1 MLIMRNINDEQF
13 EQDLNIVSNLKE
25 VDAPEFFY
33 TRLKARME
41 KEAKLEQFE
50 GPLKP
55 IAVICILTL
64 FLFINSL
71 IMEKESTVVQ
81 SSSNQDIEAFAASYD
96 QIISN

>member
-1 MLIMRNINDEQF
+1 MRNINDEQF

-25 VDAPEFFY
+25 VSAPDFFY

-71 IMEKESTVVQ
+71 IMEKESTVVN
-81 SSSNQDIEAFAASYD
+81 SSSNKDIEAFAASYD
-96 QIISN
+96 QIITN

>member
-1 MLIMRNINDEQF
+1 MKNINDDQLEH
-13 EQDLNIVSNLKE
+13 DLNIISNLKE
-25 VDAPEFFY
+25 VNAPDFFY

-41 KEAKLEQFE
+41 KEAKSEQFE
-50 GPLKP
+50 GSAKP

-71 IMEKESTVVQ
+71 MLDKDSTLIN
-81 SSSNQDIEAFAASYD
+81 STTNQDIAAFAASYD

>member
-1 MLIMRNINDEQF
+1 MRNINDEQF
-13 EQDLNIVSNLKE
+13 EQDLNVVSNLKE
-25 VDAPEFFY
+25 VSAPDFFY

-71 IMEKESTVVQ
+71 IVGKESTVIQ

>member
-1 MLIMRNINDEQF
+1 MRNINDEQF

-25 VDAPEFFY
+25 VSAPDFFY